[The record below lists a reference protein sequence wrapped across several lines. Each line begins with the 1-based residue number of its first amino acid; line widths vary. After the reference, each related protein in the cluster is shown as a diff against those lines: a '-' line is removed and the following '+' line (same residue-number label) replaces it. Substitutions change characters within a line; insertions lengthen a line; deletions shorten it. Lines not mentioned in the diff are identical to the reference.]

1 MRRHQNR
8 HIGVA
13 QRLLGDAAKHPFAP
27 SPMGVS
33 ANDQKRPGDL
43 RSFVQKRLADGVEFQ
58 SDPRRLHAQPMRAR
72 YPAIAASDGS
82 SLSSSATESR
92 TMQLALAR
100 NGSAA
105 VTARTDSTLSF
116 QATTIVSPNRLDAS

>member
-1 MRRHQNR
+1 
-8 HIGVA
+8 
-13 QRLLGDAAKHPFAP
+13 
-27 SPMGVS
+27 MGVS

-43 RSFVQKRLADGVEFQ
+43 RSFVQKRIADGVEFQ
-58 SDPRRLHAQPMRAR
+58 SDPRLPHAQPMSAR

-100 NGSAA
+100 YGTAASRHGPTPHCLSRPRRSFRQTGSTPPEGSA
-105 VTARTDSTLSF
+105 
-116 QATTIVSPNRLDAS
+116 

>member
-13 QRLLGDAAKHPFAP
+13 QRLLGDAP

-33 ANDQKRPGDL
+33 VNDQKRPGDL
-43 RSFVQKRLADGVEFQ
+43 RSFVQKRLADAVEFQ

-82 SLSSSATESR
+82 SLSSLATESR
-92 TMQLALAR
+92 TMRLALAR

-116 QATTIVSPNRLDAS
+116 QATTIVSPNRLAAS